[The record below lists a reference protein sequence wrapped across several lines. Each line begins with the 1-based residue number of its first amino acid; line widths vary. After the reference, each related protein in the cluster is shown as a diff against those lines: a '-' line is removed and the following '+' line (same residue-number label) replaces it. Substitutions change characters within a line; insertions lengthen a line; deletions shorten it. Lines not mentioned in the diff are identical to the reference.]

1 MTPQFDFTD
10 HFTGRS
16 MKSAVFLCGSTIG
29 ALLFGLDLGG
39 MAAVIDQGLSHIVP
53 HVPFME
59 TGTIINSYFSGIQ
72 SWVGGA
78 ALGFFDW
85 AKDVGSDAVQAATHG
100 MVEVRNALGPRA
112 GALREFFTDTLRS
125 GMDTGAAYLTS
136 VRDSIA
142 RDPAGIASL
151 VGETLT
157 KAVEVFGVVKGL
169 HEAYKYAKGRIM
181 GDGSPS
187 SGTPQAG
194 PAGAGSPSAGP
205 GQTVTN
211 IHLNIALGKDRDVGE
226 AVEGLV
232 RSVQS
237 SANPEILTE
246 HLVRTLAPHAPLTAD
261 SPVAGSDIRA
271 PKQRPATNDI
281 LDMLDDTAPA
291 DMSLDRASAPLMN
304 SDDVIWC
311 SDSFCRGLKDGVRRN
326 LGGKLSPQ
334 QLDRTIEGLTRSRK
348 PMATIEG
355 GIILRATPR
364 GELST
369 TRVSPRTD
377 HGCGLLIQ

>member
-1 MTPQFDFTD
+1 MTGARAMTPPFDFAD

-29 ALLFGLDLGG
+29 ALLFGLDVGG
-39 MAAVIDQGLSHIVP
+39 MATIIDQGLSHIMP

-78 ALGFFDW
+78 ALGLFDW
-85 AKDVGSDAVQAATHG
+85 ARDVGSDAVQAATHS

-112 GALREFFTDTLRS
+112 GALRDFFTDTLRS
-125 GMDTGAAYLTS
+125 GMETGAAYLTS

-181 GDGSPS
+181 GGGSPT
-187 SGTPQAG
+187 SGTPPTTG
-194 PAGAGSPSAGP
+194 H
-205 GQTVTN
+205 TVTN

-232 RSVQS
+232 RSVQN
-237 SANPEILTE
+237 SANPEVLTE
-246 HLVRTLAPHAPLTAD
+246 HLVQTLSPHAPLTAD

-271 PKQRPATNDI
+271 PKPRPASNDI
-281 LDMLDDTAPA
+281 LDMLKDIAENAALPDMQA
-291 DMSLDRASAPLMN
+291 DGAGAPLIN

-326 LGGKLSPQ
+326 LGGKLSPE
-334 QLDRTIEGLTRSRK
+334 QLDSTIDGLSRSRK

-364 GELST
+364 GELVT

>member
-10 HFTGRS
+10 HFTGKS
-16 MKSAVFLCGSTIG
+16 MKSAVFLCGSTVG
-29 ALLFGLDLGG
+29 ALLFGLDIGG

-72 SWVGGA
+72 SWVGGV
-78 ALGFFDW
+78 ALGFLDW
-85 AKDVGSDAVQAATHG
+85 ARDVGSDAVQAAAHG
-100 MVEVRNALGPRA
+100 MVEVRNVLGPRA
-112 GALREFFTDTLRS
+112 GALREFFTETLRA

-157 KAVEVFGVVKGL
+157 KAVEIFGVVKGL

-187 SGTPQAG
+187 SGMPQAG
-194 PAGAGSPSAGP
+194 PEGSGSASGGP
-205 GQTVTN
+205 GQNVTN

-232 RSVQS
+232 RSVQR

-261 SPVAGSDIRA
+261 SPVAGSDIRGSE
-271 PKQRPATNDI
+271 PRPGSSDI
-281 LDMLDDTAPA
+281 LDLLEDTAAA
-291 DMSLDRASAPLMN
+291 DKSPDSAGAPLMN
-304 SDDVIWC
+304 SDDVVWC

-326 LGGKLSPQ
+326 LGGKLSPSQ
-334 QLDRTIEGLTRSRK
+334 VDRAIEGITRSRK
-348 PMATIEG
+348 PMETIEG

-369 TRVSPRTD
+369 TRVGPRTD
-377 HGCGLLIQ
+377 RGCGLLIQ